1 MSTARR
7 EKPPTPAAGVLVALA
22 GNNRGKAVTWNP
34 RTGYAWNP
42 RIDVPAGCPSRSGM
56 GVLYEP
62 ATESWKELKSLP
74 IYGRD
79 CNPHFFEI
87 ESKLFEGRGC

>member
-22 GNNRGKAVTWNP
+22 GNNRGKAVTRNP

-56 GVLYEP
+56 GFFHEP
-62 ATESWKELKSLP
+62 AAESFKDLKSLP
-74 IYGRD
+74 ISCMD
-79 CNPHFFEI
+79 CDPHFFET
-87 ESKLFEGRGC
+87 ELKLFEGTGS

>member
-1 MSTARR
+1 
-7 EKPPTPAAGVLVALA
+7 
-22 GNNRGKAVTWNP
+22 
-34 RTGYAWNP
+34 
-42 RIDVPAGCPSRSGM
+42 M
-56 GVLYEP
+56 GFLYEP
-62 ATESWKELKSLP
+62 GAESWKELKSLP